1 MVAITLAPTRPTGQE
16 APHPFS
22 RNEIY
27 HHLSVAIRRGDKER
41 ARRIYFDEIIPDKR
55 FSRGEVS
62 RLSFRLGAID
72 EGDRYLAE
80 QDDL

>member
-1 MVAITLAPTRPTGQE
+1 VVAITLAPTRPTGHE
-16 APHPFS
+16 APRPYTRS
-22 RNEIY
+22 EIY
-27 HHLSVAIRRGDKER
+27 HHLSLAIRRGDKAR

-72 EGDRYLAE
+72 EGDQYLASLPE
-80 QDDL
+80 